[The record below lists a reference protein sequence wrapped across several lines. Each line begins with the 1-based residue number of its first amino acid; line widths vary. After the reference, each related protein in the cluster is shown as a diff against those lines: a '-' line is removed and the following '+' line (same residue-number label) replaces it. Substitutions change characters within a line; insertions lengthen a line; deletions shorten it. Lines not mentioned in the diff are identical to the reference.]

1 MVWERFPVESF
12 DFPSFSLC
20 FISFLGGGP
29 DRDILID
36 LLDLPV
42 ESLIFYIGL
51 VILSRNSSSSL

>member
-12 DFPSFSLC
+12 DFHSFSLC
-20 FISFLGGGP
+20 FISLLGGGP

-42 ESLIFYIGL
+42 ESFIFT
-51 VILSRNSSSSL
+51 